1 MFVCFFNYLKRNLF
15 DHQGNMSDP
24 KTKKKSARVTAGSGS
39 GKKTKPGE
47 TGKGRSDGNRQGLIP
62 AEKGER

>member
-1 MFVCFFNYLKRNLF
+1 
-15 DHQGNMSDP
+15 MSDP